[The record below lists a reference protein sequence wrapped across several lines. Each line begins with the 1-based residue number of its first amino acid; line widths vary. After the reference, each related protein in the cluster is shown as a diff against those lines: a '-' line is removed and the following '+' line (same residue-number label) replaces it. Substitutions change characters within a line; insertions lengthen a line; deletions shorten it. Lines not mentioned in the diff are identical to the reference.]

1 VTENPQSE
9 NSLSGETG
17 DLDRVQ
23 AYQKIVL
30 EYEALDEQID
40 TLLAKH
46 DGATEKMSAAT
57 LAQYRD
63 LARRR
68 DDVYNQMK
76 ALEQQLLDNDNETE

>member
-1 VTENPQSE
+1 MTENPQP
-9 NSLSGETG
+9 GETD
-17 DLDRVQ
+17 DLDQVQ

-40 TLLAKH
+40 ALLAQH
-46 DGATEKMSAAT
+46 HGGTEKMSPEA

-68 DDVYNQMK
+68 DEVYNLMK
-76 ALEQQLLDNDNETE
+76 ALEQQLLDDSNETR

>member
-1 VTENPQSE
+1 VTENPQSGKP
-9 NSLSGETG
+9 NV
-17 DLDRVQ
+17 LDQVQ

-40 TLLAKH
+40 ALLAEH
-46 DGATEKMSAAT
+46 DGATEKMSAET
-57 LAQYRD
+57 LAQYRA

-76 ALEQQLLDNDNETE
+76 ALEQQLLDENDETK

>member
-1 VTENPQSE
+1 VTENPQSGKP
-9 NSLSGETG
+9 N
-17 DLDRVQ
+17 DLDQVQ

-40 TLLAKH
+40 ALLAEH
-46 DGATEKMSAAT
+46 DGATEKMSAET
-57 LAQYRD
+57 LAQYRA

-76 ALEQQLLDNDNETE
+76 ALEQQLLDENDETK